1 MSAAE
6 LAASMAR
13 IGQVQAH
20 LSAPVSVLIAI
31 VAMGAAVTQGLWLVT
46 RHITVMAHEG
56 AHATMAS
63 AVGRKIEG
71 IEFQLNANGVTHHS
85 GSSDALGLFAVTF
98 VGYLGPSLFGI
109 GAAEL
114 IRAGH
119 IVAVLWIGLAGLV
132 AIMVSL
138 RKSFGIVTVI
148 LAFVLLFLIAGFASV
163 GAQVITAYVVAW
175 FLLMSG
181 IQGIRVRRSGSGDS
195 ASLRG
200 MTKIPHGFWCRV
212 WLLCSAAALVFG
224 ATLLGRPAGYW
235 ARPCPGG
242 RSGLGGGGIRL
253 ASATPPWTARRRG
266 SRRSRPFRA
275 GRPDG
280 LDLRPGQ

>member
-13 IGQVQAH
+13 IGQVQGH

-163 GAQVITAYVVAW
+163 SAQVITAYVVAW
-175 FLLMSG
+175 FLLVSG

-200 MTKIPHGFWCRV
+200 MTKIPHGFWYRV
-212 WLLCSAAALVFG
+212 WLLCSAGALVFG
-224 ATLLGRPAGYW
+224 ATLLV
-235 ARPCPGG
+235 
-242 RSGLGGGGIRL
+242 
-253 ASATPPWTARRRG
+253 
-266 SRRSRPFRA
+266 
-275 GRPDG
+275 
-280 LDLRPGQ
+280 